1 MRYRLWLITILI
13 SSISFLSAQIEYVNN
28 ETSNFLKLSFVGD
41 VSLNKQVLD
50 ASYIDSRNSYD
61 FQYIFHYIR
70 PVLNLS
76 DIVVGNIENTFGPD
90 KDFLKSGLNNAPDE
104 YGVALKYA
112 GFNVLMN
119 ANGTAVYQELDEW
132 KLNKEYYDEL
142 RIAQVGSFEHEED
155 RYKRNPTILDKYGI
169 KVAFLNYMDGL
180 SYYPEVSPL
189 VNGVQEDVI
198 KRDIILAKNRGADFI
213 VVYMNWGQEY
223 QSNANVT
230 QQNLADLCIK
240 AGANA
245 VIGSHPHVV
254 QDVLLKDDLIN
265 GKFTNKVIAYSLGDF
280 VSTTSSP
287 IDNGACILEI
297 ILEKNK
303 KDGITVIKDVGYL
316 PTYTAIY
323 ESNDKAKY
331 AIMPVSQVEKG
342 NITVPLDN
350 TEKQW
355 MSGASENTR
364 HKFSGK
370 IDEVEYELDDEIVDD
385 VAEVLT
391 VKRRPLNEDKEFK
404 LGINNHLLLALNGFD
419 GEEGSASKPIIYE
432 GVVYKIQF
440 LSLRREMPIDTEY
453 YKHLK
458 GYEIYNEGEY
468 FHYVIGNYRN
478 LKRANDFCLDVKR
491 NGHKYAYVVAFENGE
506 IVK

>member
-1 MRYRLWLITILI
+1 MKFKLWLITILI
-13 SSISFLSAQIEYVNN
+13 VSIQFLNAQVEYVNN

-41 VSLNKQVLD
+41 IKLNQQVLD
-50 ASYIDSRNSYD
+50 ASYIDTRNSYD

-70 PVLNLS
+70 PILNLS
-76 DIVVGNIENTFGPD
+76 DIVVGNIENSFGPD
-90 KDFLKSGLNNAPDE
+90 KDFLKDGLNNAPDE
-104 YGVALKYA
+104 FGVALKYA
-112 GFNVLMN
+112 GFNLLMN
-119 ANGTAVYQELDEW
+119 ANGTSIYQDLDDW
-132 KLNKEYYDEL
+132 KLNKEYLDEL
-142 RIAQVGSFEHEED
+142 RITQIGSFEHEED
-155 RYKRNPTILDKYGI
+155 RYKRNPTILDKHGI

-180 SYYPEVSPL
+180 PYYPEVSPL
-189 VNGVQEDVI
+189 VNGLQEDVL
-198 KRDIILAKNRGADFI
+198 KRDIILSKNRGADFI
-213 VVYMNWGQEY
+213 VVYLNWGQEY
-223 QSNANVT
+223 QENANAT
-230 QQNLADLCIK
+230 QQILANLCIK
-240 AGANA
+240 EGANI
-245 VIGSHPHVV
+245 VIGSHPHVI
-254 QDVLLKDDLIN
+254 QDVKVRDDIVN
-265 GKFTNKVIAYSLGDF
+265 GKSTNKVIAYSLGDF
-280 VSTTSSP
+280 ISTTSSP
-287 IDNGACILEI
+287 INNGSCILEV

-303 KDGITVIKDVGYL
+303 KDGITVIKDLGYI

-342 NITVPLDN
+342 NITVPISN

-370 IDEVEYELDDEIVDD
+370 IDEVEYELSDEIIDD

-391 VKRRPLNEDKEFK
+391 VSKRPLNEDNNFK
-404 LGINNHLLLALNGFD
+404 LGINNHLLLALNGFED
-419 GEEGSASKPIIYE
+419 EEGNSTDPIIYD
-432 GVVYKIQF
+432 GIVYKIQF

-458 GYEIYNEGEY
+458 GYETYKNDDY
-468 FHYVIGNYRN
+468 FNYLIGNFRN

-506 IVK
+506 PVK